1 MSSESSIDCAPGLHH
16 PALPC
21 RSCGTIDTPTI
32 GPGKG
37 PHALR
42 AHCRH
47 CGSFAQWL
55 RGLAKIICPFLF
67 SMCYDRLYAE
77 PNKRD
82 HCSKVYHFEAA
93 LG

>member
-1 MSSESSIDCAPGLHH
+1 VTSWVSVFVVRMSRGGDGARELLGETFAGL
-16 PALPC
+16 LVTD
-21 RSCGTIDTPTI
+21 RD
-32 GPGKG
+32 
-37 PHALR
+37 R
-42 AHCRH
+42 R
-47 CGSFAQWL
+47 
-55 RGLAKIICPFLF
+55 LAKIICPFLF